1 MRLRRYT
8 DKSETYYGAKKR
20 IISNKTETR
29 QMTQDGLTD
38 LEELVSETEEL
49 QRKADELDIRICN
62 LYRYDEDVLDRDVH
76 MRLSDAGAAMTDA
89 GQCLNDAL
97 IGLQKAYKAEKELMK
112 LYNVL
117 PNEQDDDEE

>member
-1 MRLRRYT
+1 
-8 DKSETYYGAKKR
+8 
-20 IISNKTETR
+20 
-29 QMTQDGLTD
+29 MTQDGLTD

-62 LYRYDEDVLDRDVH
+62 LYRYEEDVLDINAH
-76 MRLSDAGAAMTDA
+76 LRLSDAGAAMTDA
-89 GQCLNDAL
+89 GQCINDAL